1 MYNKHIRGKCKNKAC
16 KFCKNGCPVCNDL
29 HHSAC
34 KTPGCKA
41 LTPRICGAVPV
52 DEHNDAE
59 AAEGEGD

>member
-29 HHSAC
+29 HHSAW

-41 LTPRICGAVPV
+41 LTPREAVLV
-52 DEHNDAE
+52 VEHNAAE
-59 AAEGEGD
+59 APEGEGD